1 MGILLATRERP
12 AAELPATQV
21 PPGQGVGQFAE
32 VLGPVRVHN
41 HAPSPVPG
49 SIVVGLQFSDLIVP
63 RPEIAWEE
71 LRKETLP
78 KHLPLPPVKEF
89 PGSFS

>member
-1 MGILLATRERP
+1 
-12 AAELPATQV
+12 
-21 PPGQGVGQFAE
+21 
-32 VLGPVRVHN
+32 
-41 HAPSPVPG
+41 VPG

-63 RPEIAWEE
+63 LPEIAWEE
-71 LRKETLP
+71 LRTETLP